1 MKRFQS
7 FPQVF
12 HRFSTDLR
20 KFSTVLESF
29 PQVFHRFST
38 GGIFGGYRGGIG
50 KLAQRDI
57 KGSIAAPKGDV
68 RRKRGKKGYESV
80 RVVKEVQ
87 GSKKEDGEEVNIEDE
102 GGHFRNSE
110 SIYTFF

>member
-38 GGIFGGYRGGIG
+38 GGILGGYQGGIG
-50 KLAQRDI
+50 ELAQRDI
-57 KGSIAAPKGDV
+57 KGGIAAPKGGV
-68 RRKRGKKGYESV
+68 RRKQGKEGYKSI
-80 RVVKEVQ
+80 RVVKEV
-87 GSKKEDGEEVNIEDE
+87 
-102 GGHFRNSE
+102 
-110 SIYTFF
+110 